1 VNQAVERSRWSRL
14 AVASWAVIGVL
25 VLFAGFLWLLDR
37 LGPVITPL
45 ALAGVIVFFLKGPVN
60 WLEDRGI
67 NRTLAVVIAYL
78 VGIALLSV
86 FFTIIAPLV
95 GERVGQFVQE
105 FPAYYDRA
113 LEIWTDVQMQYRA
126 LDFPDWVTDTVSQA
140 QDQVITSATDL
151 SQRMASGLF
160 AAGGQA
166 VGFVFNLVMSAV
178 IAFYLLKDLP
188 RIRTAAFRLVPEER
202 RSEAHHLYG
211 TVIGAIGGYIRGQII
226 VAAFVGV
233 LAYVVLAIL
242 GVPFPLVIGLITGIF
257 NVVPYLGAF
266 IGAGVAAIAAAFVDP
281 WLALWA
287 VLGLVAVQQIEGLF
301 ISPRVMSEQV
311 DLHPVAVILA
321 LLAGGTLLGFV
332 GLLIAIPLAAAGKGV
347 LVYYMQKHGDW
358 CPQPRHKV
366 RFDFRSLV
374 RRSRTA
380 DTEEDGS

>member
-1 VNQAVERSRWSRL
+1 VSQEFDRDKWSRL
-14 AVASWAVIGVL
+14 AIVGWAIIGLL
-25 VLFAGFLWLLDR
+25 VLLAVFMWLLGR
-37 LGPVITPL
+37 LTPVITPL
-45 ALAGVIVFFLKGPVN
+45 ALAVVIVFFLKGPVN
-60 WLEDRGI
+60 WFEDRGV
-67 NRTLAVVIAYL
+67 NRTLAVLIAYL
-78 VGIALLSV
+78 VGIIALSV

-95 GERVGQFVQE
+95 AERVGLFIQE

-113 LEIWTDVQMQYRA
+113 LEIWADVQMQYRA
-126 LDFPDWVTDTVSQA
+126 LDFPDWITDTLTQA
-140 QDQVITSATDL
+140 QDQIVASATDL
-151 SQRMASGLF
+151 SQSVASGLF
-160 AAGGQA
+160 VAGGQA

-202 RSEAHHLYG
+202 REEATHLYA

-233 LAYVVLAIL
+233 LAYVVLALL

-257 NVVPYLGAF
+257 NVVPYLGAI
-266 IGAGVAAIAAAFVDP
+266 IGAAIAAMAAAFVDP
-281 WLALWA
+281 WLAVWA
-287 VLGLVAVQQIEGLF
+287 ILGLVAVQQIEGLV

-347 LVYYMQKHGDW
+347 LVYYLQKHGDW
-358 CPQPRHKV
+358 CPQPRHEV
-366 RFDFRSLV
+366 GFDLWPFKRAADTS
-374 RRSRTA
+374 